1 VASVGFFG
9 KVPTRG
15 DFVRRALPASF
26 ITPWDRWLQEG
37 IAGSREIL
45 GDAWLDIYLTSPVWR
60 FALSAELAGDLAAAG
75 VLIPSVDGVGR
86 YFPFTLACV
95 LDGAPTP
102 LEARAQG
109 GWYESAEAL
118 ALAVLEE
125 DGSLDAVIEGLEE
138 LGCPASGA
146 PVALDGGAWR
156 LDEAGAHLAHSL
168 VRRFAPPHG
177 LFWTNGS
184 ARVPPSTLLAPQL
197 PSPGQFTAL
206 LDGAWADHG
215 WREVAR

>member
-1 VASVGFFG
+1 LGFFG

-15 DFVRRALPASF
+15 DFVRRGLPTSF

-37 IAGSREIL
+37 IADSKAIL

-86 YFPFTLACV
+86 YFPFTLACLV
-95 LDGAPTP
+95 DGAPTP
-102 LEARAQG
+102 LPARAQS
-109 GWYESAEAL
+109 GWYEGAEAL

-125 DGSLDAVIEGLEE
+125 DGSLDQVIEGLEE
-138 LGCPASGA
+138 LGCPASC
-146 PVALDGGAWR
+146 PPMALDGEAWR
-156 LDEAGAHLAHSL
+156 LEEPATDLAHGL
-168 VRRFAPPHG
+168 VRRFAPPHA
-177 LFWTNGS
+177 LFWTKGS
-184 ARVPPSTLLAPQL
+184 KHVPPSTLLALQL
-197 PSPGQFTAL
+197 PSARHFAAL

-215 WREVAR
+215 WREAAP

>member
-60 FALSAELAGDLAAAG
+60 FALSAELAGELAAAG

-102 LEARAQG
+102 LQVRTQS
-109 GWYESAEAL
+109 GWYEGAEAL
-118 ALAVLEE
+118 ALALLEE
-125 DGSLDAVIEGLEE
+125 DGSLEQVIEGLEQ
-138 LGCPASGA
+138 LGCLAPEP
-146 PVALDGGAWR
+146 PVAPDGEAWR
-156 LDEAGAHLAHSL
+156 LDEAGTDLAHGL
-168 VRRFAPPHG
+168 VHRFAPPHA
-177 LFWTNGS
+177 LFWTKGS
-184 ARVPPSTLLAPQL
+184 ARVQPSTLLALQL
-197 PSPGQFTAL
+197 PSARQFAAL
-206 LDGAWADHG
+206 LDGAFADHG
-215 WREVAR
+215 WREAAP

>member
-1 VASVGFFG
+1 VATVGFFG

-15 DFVRRALPASF
+15 DFVRRGLPASF

-37 IAGSREIL
+37 IAGSQEIL

-102 LEARAQG
+102 LQARAQSS
-109 GWYESAEAL
+109 WFERAETL

-125 DGSLDAVIEGLEE
+125 GGSLDEVIEGLEE
-138 LGCPASGA
+138 LGCPAPRPPA
-146 PVALDGGAWR
+146 ALDAEAWR
-156 LDEAGAHLAHSL
+156 FDAAGTGLAHGL
-168 VRRFAPPHG
+168 VRGFAPPHA
-177 LFWTNGS
+177 LFWTKGS
-184 ARVPPSTLLAPQL
+184 TRVQPSTLFAPQL
-197 PSPGQFTAL
+197 PSARQFAAL
-206 LDGAWADHG
+206 LSGAWSAHG
-215 WREVAR
+215 WREAAP